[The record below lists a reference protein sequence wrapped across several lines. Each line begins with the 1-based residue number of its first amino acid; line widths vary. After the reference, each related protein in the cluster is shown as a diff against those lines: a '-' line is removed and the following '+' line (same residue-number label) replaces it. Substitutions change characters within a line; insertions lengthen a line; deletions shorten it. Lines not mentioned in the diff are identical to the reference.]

1 LGFGFRNSLRILG
14 LPRVLPELWRFVR
27 GRSDHGLL
35 KAALIRSV
43 MANATR
49 QDVAAWTERYLPQ
62 LLRQGVFFNA
72 LKQIEQHRAAG
83 DHLVLM
89 TATVDLYVPELA
101 ATLGFD
107 EWICSRVAWADDRL
121 QGDLIGTNVRD
132 QEKARQLTELRQRFP
147 GRQVVAYGNS
157 LPDLPHMRLA
167 DRGVLI
173 NANAALRRAAA
184 DMTIDFRNWT

>member
-1 LGFGFRNSLRILG
+1 
-14 LPRVLPELWRFVR
+14 
-27 GRSDHGLL
+27 
-35 KAALIRSV
+35 
-43 MANATR
+43 
-49 QDVAAWTERYLPQ
+49 
-62 LLRQGVFFNA
+62 
-72 LKQIEQHRAAG
+72 
-83 DHLVLM
+83 
-89 TATVDLYVPELA
+89 VDLYVPELA

-107 EWICSRVAWADDRL
+107 EWICSRVAWVDDRL
-121 QGDLIGTNVRD
+121 QGDLIGANVRD
-132 QEKARQLTELRQRFP
+132 EEKARQLRELRQRFP